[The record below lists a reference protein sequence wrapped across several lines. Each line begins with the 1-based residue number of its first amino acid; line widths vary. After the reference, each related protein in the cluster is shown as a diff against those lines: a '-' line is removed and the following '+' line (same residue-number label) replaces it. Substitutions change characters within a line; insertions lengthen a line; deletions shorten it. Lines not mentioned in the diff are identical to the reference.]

1 MKVTIGQNKYY
12 LWMKFGGNKKWKY
25 IIEWTNVEP
34 SYGRRLLRKFLD
46 YYVDTGKIGWGKR
59 IKVEI
64 PDELLTKAL
73 ELSSSI
79 SDYSLSSFKG
89 FREEF
94 KNIINAE
101 TPEQLLDRMKEVVDK
116 YMTMRVL
123 RNLSK

>member
-73 ELSSSI
+73 KLSSAI
-79 SDYSLSSFKG
+79 SDYSLSAFKG

-116 YMTMRVL
+116 YMTIRVL
-123 RNLSK
+123 RSM